1 MILPHLIVIECFMDP
16 LSQGL
21 VGVTAAQTVS
31 TKKEIAAAS
40 MLGFFSG
47 MAADLDIFI
56 HSDVDPLLFLEYHRQ
71 FTHSIIFMPIGGL
84 ICAIVFYLLFKVF
97 SRNSNLSF
105 SRIYL
110 FSFAGY
116 ATHGFLD
123 ACTSYGTQLFWPF
136 STERF
141 AWNNI
146 SIIDPLFTIP
156 LLIIINIALF
166 KRSQFFSYLAA
177 IFAISYLSL
186 GLAQEYRAKQ
196 VAQTLAESRGHT
208 AIDLSVKPSFM
219 NLIVWKSIYEYQGR
233 YYVDAIRVFDDSGFY
248 LGDSIEKL
256 DVTRDFPWLN
266 SSAQQAIDIE
276 RFAWFSSDYLAV
288 DVTNPNRI
296 IDMRYSLLP
305 NKLDGLW
312 GIELSQT
319 AKPSTHIKWTTN
331 RQNGDRQQNI
341 KNLWSMILGVNVLTI
356 D

>member
-1 MILPHLIVIECFMDP
+1 MDP
-16 LSQGL
+16 LSQGV
-21 VGVTAAQTVS
+21 VGATAAQTVS

-40 MLGFFSG
+40 LLGFFSG

-56 HSDVDPLLFLEYHRQ
+56 RSADDPLLFLEYHRQ

-84 ICAIVFYLLFKVF
+84 ICATVFYFLFKVLYK
-97 SRNSNLSF
+97 NNALSF
-105 SRIYL
+105 GRIYL

-123 ACTSYGTQLFWPF
+123 ACTSYGTQLLWPF
-136 STERF
+136 SSERF

-156 LLIIINIALF
+156 LLIIINVALF

-177 IFAISYLSL
+177 IFVISYLNL
-186 GLAQEYRAKQ
+186 GLIQEYRAKQ

-208 AIDLSVKPSFM
+208 AVDLSVKPSFM

-233 YYVDAIRVFDDSGFY
+233 YYVDAIRVFDDNGFY
-248 LGDSIEKL
+248 HGDSIEKL
-256 DVTRDFPWLN
+256 DITRDFPWLI
-266 SSAQQAIDIE
+266 SSTQQAIDIE
-276 RFAWFSSDYLAV
+276 RFAWFSSDYLAI
-288 DVTNPNRI
+288 DATNPNRI
-296 IDMRYSLLP
+296 IDMRYSILP

-331 RQNGDRQQNI
+331 RQSGDRQQNI
-341 KNLWSMILGVNVLTI
+341 KTLWSMILGVNVLTI